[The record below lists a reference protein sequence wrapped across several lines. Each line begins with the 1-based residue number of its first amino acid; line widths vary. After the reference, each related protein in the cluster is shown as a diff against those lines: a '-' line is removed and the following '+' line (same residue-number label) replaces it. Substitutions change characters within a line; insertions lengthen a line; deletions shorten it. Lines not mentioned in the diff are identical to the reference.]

1 MLGKDRDKRYVQR
14 TVVRQASDP
23 RKNVL
28 PSNVEEVRTMPMLYE
43 LRITVAKEEKKN
55 EVRAVCAVS
64 SLLELVSKPPLD
76 LSRQISSYVHPRSLY
91 YCT

>member
-28 PSNVEEVRTMPMLYE
+28 PSNVEEVRTV
-43 LRITVAKEEKKN
+43 IIAKEEKKN
-55 EVRAVCAVS
+55 EVRGV
-64 SLLELVSKPPLD
+64 L
-76 LSRQISSYVHPRSLY
+76 RSIFP
-91 YCT
+91 T